1 MLMARWS
8 NSMVAA
14 RVSLFAEAGGNHAVP
29 CDTEDF

>member
-14 RVSLFAEAGGNHAVP
+14 LLSLFAQQGGNHAVP